1 MKEINDSYENFW
13 IAVNESARFKEILMD
28 EFHYSDYLKNRMFE
42 TVEKKILNEALE
54 ELIAFDEDLAIADPM
69 KCLDQYFAAKEEAS
83 LNERGDDF
91 GIEDLIFEDT
101 I

>member
-13 IAVNESARFKEILMD
+13 IAVNESTRFKEILMD
-28 EFHYSDYLKNRMFE
+28 EFRYSDYLKNRMFE

-54 ELIAFDEDLAIADPM
+54 ELIAFDEDLAITDPM
-69 KCLDQYFAAKEEAS
+69 KCLDQYFGAKEEAS
-83 LNERGDDF
+83 LNERCDDF
-91 GIEDLIFEDT
+91 GIEDLIVEDT